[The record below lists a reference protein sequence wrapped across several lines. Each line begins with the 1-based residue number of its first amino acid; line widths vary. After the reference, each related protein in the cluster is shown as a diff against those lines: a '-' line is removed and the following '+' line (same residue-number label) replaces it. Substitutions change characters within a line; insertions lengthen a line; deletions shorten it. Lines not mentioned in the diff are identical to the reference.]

1 MEALIDLRDCMV
13 NCIKNMADE
22 FGAVFIP
29 AVAGNHG
36 RLDRKPVAKG
46 RAYTN
51 WDWLLYQ
58 LLDKAFHDDSR
69 VQFLIPSGPDAN
81 YRIYGHRFLLS
92 HGDQFRGGDGMIG
105 HLGPLVRGDHKKR
118 SRNNQIGMGYDTL
131 MVGHFHTLMMGTR
144 FITNGSLI
152 GYNEYAYQGNFGF
165 EEPQQA
171 LFITHKDRGITWRMP
186 ICLNDDSKETA
197 GDWVSVFR

>member
-1 MEALIDLRDCMV
+1 
-13 NCIKNMADE
+13 
-22 FGAVFIP
+22 
-29 AVAGNHG
+29 
-36 RLDRKPVAKG
+36 
-46 RAYTN
+46 
-51 WDWLLYQ
+51 
-58 LLDKAFHDDSR
+58 
-69 VQFLIPSGPDAN
+69 
-81 YRIYGHRFLLS
+81 
-92 HGDQFRGGDGMIG
+92 
-105 HLGPLVRGDHKKR
+105 
-118 SRNNQIGMGYDTL
+118 
-131 MVGHFHTLMMGTR
+131 MMGTR